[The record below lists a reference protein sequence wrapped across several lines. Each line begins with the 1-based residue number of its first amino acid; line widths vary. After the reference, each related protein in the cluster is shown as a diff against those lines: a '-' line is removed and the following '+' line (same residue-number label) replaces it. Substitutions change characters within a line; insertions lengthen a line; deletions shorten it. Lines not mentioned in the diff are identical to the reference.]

1 MSSADGSPPH
11 GSSRGGSGPNPSR
24 LVEDLCWLVDVPSV
38 TGDEL
43 ALRDGI
49 AERLSATVEVEIV
62 GGSLLAGRRTGK
74 PRIDLY
80 GHLDTVPENGNLP
93 ARLEAGRV
101 HGLGTTDMKSGL
113 ALMVAALESEAVADG
128 PYDVFGIFYD
138 REEGPAAENGLEA
151 VLDAAAHLV
160 DAELA
165 LVMEPTDNEL
175 QLGCQGT
182 INATV
187 TFEGEAAHSARP
199 WLGENAVTKAG
210 EWLAEMH
217 LREARDVAVKG
228 LTFHE
233 TFVVT
238 TASGGVAR
246 NVVPASFAL
255 NVNHRYPPDRSFE
268 EAEQILADVC
278 AAADRFEIVDRAPA
292 APIPGDNR
300 HVERLKASGV
310 AAVTAKT
317 AWTDVARLALRG
329 IPAVNFGPGEV
340 SLAHRAEE
348 SVSIEALETGWTI
361 LEQFLTTQ

>member
-1 MSSADGSPPH
+1 MSSADGSSAY
-11 GSSRGGSGPNPSR
+11 GSSGGGSGSGPNR
-24 LVEDLCWLVDVPSV
+24 LVDDLCWLVDIRSV
-38 TGDEL
+38 TGEERE
-43 ALRDGI
+43 LRDAI
-49 AERLSATVEVEIV
+49 AGRLSATVEVEKV
-62 GGSLLAGRRTGK
+62 GESLVVGRRTGK

-93 ARLEAGRV
+93 ARIEAGRV
-101 HGLGTTDMKSGL
+101 NGLGTTDMKSGL
-113 ALMVAALESEAVADG
+113 ALMLAALRSEAVANG

-138 REEGPAAENGLEA
+138 REEGPAAENGLDG
-151 VLDAAAHLV
+151 VLDEVGHLG

-182 INATV
+182 INASV
-187 TFEGEAAHSARP
+187 VFEGEAAHSARP

-210 EWLAEMH
+210 VWLAEMH
-217 LREARDVAVKG
+217 RREARDVMVEG
-228 LTFHE
+228 LMFRE

-246 NVVPASFAL
+246 NVIPASFAL
-255 NVNHRYPPDRSFE
+255 NVNHRYPPDRSSK

-340 SLAHRAEE
+340 SLAHRADE

>member
-1 MSSADGSPPH
+1 MS
-11 GSSRGGSGPNPSR
+11 
-24 LVEDLCWLVDVPSV
+24 LVDDLCWLVDVPSV
-38 TGDEL
+38 TGDER
-43 ALRDGI
+43 ALRDAI
-49 AERLSATVEVEIV
+49 AGRLSGVVEVEIV
-62 GGSLLAGRRTGK
+62 GESLVAGRRTGK

-93 ARLEAGRV
+93 ARIEAGRV

-113 ALMVAALESEAVADG
+113 ALMLAALESPVIAAG

-138 REEGPAAENGLEA
+138 REEGPADENGLEA
-151 VLDAAAHLV
+151 VLDTASHLV

-217 LREARDVAVKG
+217 LREARDVVVEG
-228 LTFHE
+228 LTFRE

-238 TASGGVAR
+238 TASGGLAR
-246 NVVPASFAL
+246 NVVPSSFSL
-255 NVNHRYPPDRSFE
+255 NVNHRYPPDRSSD
-268 EAEQILADVC
+268 EAEEILAGVC
-278 AAADRFEIVDRAPA
+278 VAADRFEIVDSAPA
-292 APIPGDNR
+292 ASIPDENR

-317 AWTDVARLALRG
+317 AWTDVARLAQRG

-340 SLAHRAEE
+340 ALAHRADE
-348 SVSIEALETGWTI
+348 SVSIEALEEGWAI
-361 LEQFLTTQ
+361 LERFFTGR